1 MVKPYQAQPN
11 GSSRRRKARN
21 NMRGLFG
28 KKAKAKAGQPTR
40 QRPMVNQ
47 DADLARKE
55 AREIESYGKKRFWL
69 KKQNFGW

>member
-1 MVKPYQAQPN
+1 
-11 GSSRRRKARN
+11 
-21 NMRGLFG
+21 MRGLFG
-28 KKAKAKAGQPTR
+28 KKPKAKAEQPTR

-47 DADLARKE
+47 DVDLARKE

>member
-1 MVKPYQAQPN
+1 
-11 GSSRRRKARN
+11 
-21 NMRGLFG
+21 MRGLFG
-28 KKAKAKAGQPTR
+28 KKAKAKAEQHTR

-69 KKQNFGW
+69 QKQKFGW